1 VKHKKMAL
9 QKFDSTLKSALE
21 NLEVPYDPSTWAAL
35 ESRLDSL
42 PAPDAVDKAVR
53 PALEQIEPAY
63 DPSAWTA
70 LSSKM
75 DSIARVRRLRMT
87 KLAEAAIFL
96 LLLLNLNGFFGVVE
110 SVTNPKPAPKTL
122 QGPIAGSGKARL
134 KKSQASE
141 SYKPVDT
148 APLASLS
155 LAEKVASYVQSI
167 TNSLTQKAEN
177 QYVGMVILRPQSMD
191 SKASSL
197 LDPNL
202 FYSQT
207 GILRFID
214 ATSLPHEDTK
224 SVLFAHSEILL
235 PNLVQQPSITSKKGL
250 YAVSYVS
257 FDQNRISEADHS
269 DRSSNYGGG
278 LAVGRRKGKWG
289 IEGGLA
295 YSVKSYEPKRKN
307 VEYQNDPFNGIYL
320 FYVNQVDAQIVS
332 VPVKATRQIAKFG
345 KSSAHAVAGITTHLA
360 ASKNY
365 AYKTVHYPPPS
376 PSPNP
381 NPTTNPATPFPDGK
395 GLLEQG
401 GVTQNVYA
409 SADIGLR
416 LEHSIGKRY
425 VAFVEPAYRQSI
437 AGGLGPQTSRINTFS
452 LQAGVMAS
460 L

>member
-1 VKHKKMAL
+1 MAL

-35 ESRLDSL
+35 ESRLDAL

-53 PALEQIEPAY
+53 PALEKIEPAY
-63 DPSAWTA
+63 DPSAWSA

-110 SVTNPKPAPKTL
+110 SVTNPKPAPKTP
-122 QGPIAGSGKARL
+122 QGPIAGSGKAML
-134 KKSQASE
+134 KKSPAGD

-155 LAEKVASYVQSI
+155 LAEKVVSYVQSI
-167 TNSLTQKAEN
+167 TNSLTKKAEN
-177 QYVGMVILRPQSMD
+177 QYAGMVMLRPQTMHSN
-191 SKASSL
+191 ASSL

-214 ATSLPHEDTK
+214 ATNLPHEESK
-224 SVLFAHSEILL
+224 SVLFASSDIVL
-235 PNLVQQPSITSKKGL
+235 PNLVPQPSIPSKKGF
-250 YAVSYVS
+250 YAASYAS
-257 FDQNRISEADHS
+257 FDQNRITEADHS
-269 DRSSNYGGG
+269 DRSNNFGGG
-278 LAVGRRKGKWG
+278 VAVGRRKGKWG
-289 IEGGLA
+289 FEGGLA
-295 YSVKSYEPKRKN
+295 YSVKSYVPKRNN
-307 VEYQNDPFNGIYL
+307 VEYLNDPFNGIHL
-320 FYVNQVDAQIVS
+320 FYVSQVDAQIVS

-365 AYKTVHYPPPS
+365 AHKTVHFPPPI
-376 PSPNP
+376 PSPNQ
-381 NPTTNPATPFPDGK
+381 NPTPNQSEPFPDGK

-401 GVTQNVYA
+401 GLTQNVYA

-416 LEHSIGKRY
+416 LEHLIGKRY
-425 VAFVEPAYRQSI
+425 VAFVEPSYRQTL
-437 AGGLGPQTSRINTFS
+437 AGGLGPQTSKINTFS
-452 LQAGVMAS
+452 LQAGVMAH